1 MTLSTSTPKNAIGPI
16 PARPLA
22 RTGGLNAGRIVGNA
36 AAAVGRAIVTF
47 VAYRAALKRLEAGV
61 EGDLFDNPVLWAELK
76 SAAWAEAGA
85 VVAAPSKARPI

>member
-1 MTLSTSTPKNAIGPI
+1 
-16 PARPLA
+16 
-22 RTGGLNAGRIVGNA
+22 
-36 AAAVGRAIVTF
+36 VTF

-85 VVAAPSKARPI
+85 VAAAPSKARPI